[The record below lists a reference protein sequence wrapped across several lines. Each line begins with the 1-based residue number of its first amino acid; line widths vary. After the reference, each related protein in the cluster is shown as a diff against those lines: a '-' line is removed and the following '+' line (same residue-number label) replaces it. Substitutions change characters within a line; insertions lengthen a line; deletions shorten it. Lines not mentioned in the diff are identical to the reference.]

1 MTRKISVVVT
11 ARASYSRV
19 RTLLQ
24 AITQHPA
31 LELQLVVAAN
41 ALLEKYGSLLQCVEK
56 DGFAITAKV
65 SNSMDAE
72 NATAAAKTT
81 GLGTIELASVFENI
95 RPHIVVT
102 IADRFETMSTAIAAA
117 FMNIP
122 LAHIQ
127 GGEITGNIDDKVRH
141 AVTQLADI
149 HFAATQKAT
158 DRIIKMGQQP
168 EKVYHTGCPSIDQVF
183 EVFNDPRMDFNPFHL
198 YGGVGPTFDLSKPYL
213 MAMQH
218 PVTTEPEAARLQI
231 KQTLDAIKVLNTP
244 TLWFWPNADP
254 GTGEIAGGIRS
265 FREHHENLPIHFFKN
280 IDPIHFLKLL
290 KNTACLIGNSS
301 AGIREGGCLGTP
313 VVNIGSRQLGRER
326 GDNVMDATPEKDS
339 ILNAVHQQL
348 ASGNYAQ
355 NHMYGDGNAGRKIAE
370 LLATVPLTFHK
381 QLTY

>member
-1 MTRKISVVVT
+1 MIRKICVVVT

-24 AITQHPA
+24 AIAQHPC
-31 LELQLVVAAN
+31 LELQLVIAAS
-41 ALLEKYGSLLQCVEK
+41 ALLEKYGSLSQSIRK
-56 DGFAITAKV
+56 DAFAITAKV
-65 SNSMDAE
+65 SNALDSE

-95 RPHIVVT
+95 RPDIVVT

-127 GGEITGNIDDKVRH
+127 GGEMTGNIDDKVRH

-149 HFAATQKAT
+149 HFAATRMAT
-158 DRIIKMGQQP
+158 ARIIKMGQQP
-168 EKVYHTGCPSIDQVF
+168 ETVYHTGCPSIDQVF
-183 EVFNDPRMDFNPFHL
+183 EVFVDPRIDFDPFHL
-198 YGGVGPTFDLSKPYL
+198 YGGVGRTFDLSKPYL
-213 MAMQH
+213 MVMQH
-218 PVTTEPEAARLQI
+218 PVTTEPENARQQI
-231 KQTLDAIKVLNTP
+231 KQTFDAIHALNIP

-254 GTGEIAGGIRS
+254 GTSEIAGGIRT

-280 IDPIHFLKLL
+280 TEPIHFLKLL

-326 GDNVMDATPEKDS
+326 GSNVMDATPEKDS

-348 ASGNYAQ
+348 AKGNYAQ
-355 NHMYGDGNAGRKIAE
+355 NHMYGDGNAGRKIAA

-381 QLTY
+381 QLSY